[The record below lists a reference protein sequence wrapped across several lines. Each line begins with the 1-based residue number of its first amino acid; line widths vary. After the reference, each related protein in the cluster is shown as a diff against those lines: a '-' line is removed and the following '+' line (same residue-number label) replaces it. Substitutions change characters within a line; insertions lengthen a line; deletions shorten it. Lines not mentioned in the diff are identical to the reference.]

1 MYAVKRDFVGYG
13 NDYPKIEWPNGAR
26 IAVSL
31 VVNFEEGSEKTP
43 LNGDEFPEGSGD
55 GFTVKGRRRDV
66 RNESAFD
73 YGTRRGFWRLMD
85 IFDKHGVKITVFGCA
100 MALELN
106 RDASRAVVDAGHE
119 IISHGYRW
127 IPHYELTRDEER
139 EHIRRA
145 AQVIEDI
152 TGKPC
157 QGWFSRNPSDSTR
170 ELLVEHGGFLYEC
183 DSMADDLPYFID
195 VLGTRVLVIP
205 YSLELN
211 DGRFG
216 RAPGYSEPRDFFLRL
231 KEAFDCLYEEGESHP
246 QMMSVG
252 LHLRTVGRPA
262 RATPVDEFIEY
273 AKGHPGVWFARRID
287 IARWWLDNYSD
298 LPTLA
303 G

>member
-262 RATPVDEFIEY
+262 RATPVEEFIEY
-273 AKGHPGVWFARRID
+273 AKGHSGVWFARRID
-287 IARWWLDNYSD
+287 IARWWLDNYSH